1 MTDLKSKYLIEQEFY
16 KLRLMQLGAELTD
29 SELFAIIC
37 KVFNVTGGIKEG
49 EMIHDLI
56 RKLKARERINKQLEH

>member
-1 MTDLKSKYLIEQEFY
+1 
-16 KLRLMQLGAELTD
+16 MQLGAELTD